1 MDKLKAMATFVQIA
15 DAGSLTAAAR
25 ASQAS
30 LPAVVRSLAALEAH
44 LGVRLFN
51 RTTRRITLTAE
62 GRQYL
67 DRCRTVLTAVAD
79 AENELA
85 LDAAEPSGRLVVT
98 APALFGQMYV
108 APAVTTF
115 AQRHPKVAVRLL
127 LWDRV
132 VNLLDEGID
141 VAVRI
146 GTLNDS
152 SLVAQTVGSLRR
164 PVVASPAWLAAHGEL
179 AHPDDLRH
187 ANCVRFN
194 GLPPAGWTFH
204 DGERPFQVPVTGNLE
219 FNHATPA
226 AEACLAGVGPGMF
239 IEYQVAPYL
248 ADGRLRTVLEAFEPP
263 RRPISIVYP
272 HARGLPARTRAFVAW
287 MKEALAAHAFGLQ
300 TGAAMPHNEVPTTPT
315 PPP

>member
-1 MDKLKAMATFVQIA
+1 MDKLKAMTTFVQIA
-15 DAGSLTAAAR
+15 DAGSLTAAAK
-25 ASQAS
+25 ASNAS
-30 LPAVVRSLAALEAH
+30 LPAVVRSLAALEQH

-51 RTTRRITLTAE
+51 RTTRRITLTGE

-67 DRCRTVLTAVAD
+67 ERCRTVLTAVAD

-108 APAVTTF
+108 APAVLGF
-115 AQRHPKVAVRLL
+115 AKRHPKVNVRLL

-146 GTLNDS
+146 GELHDS
-152 SLVAQTVGSLRR
+152 SLVAQRVGSLRR
-164 PVVASPAWLAAHGEL
+164 PVVASPAWLAEHGEPQ
-179 AHPDDLRH
+179 HPDELRQVS
-187 ANCVRFN
+187 CVRFS
-194 GLPPAGWTFH
+194 GMAPSGWTFH
-204 DGERPFQVPVTGNLE
+204 DGTRPFQVPITGQLEYNL
-219 FNHATPA
+219 ATPA
-226 AEACLAGVGPGMF
+226 AEACLAGLGPCMF

-248 ADGRLRTVLEAFEPP
+248 ADGRLRTVLAAFEPP

-287 MKEALAAHAFGLQ
+287 MKAALGAHAFGQ
-300 TGAAMPHNEVPTTPT
+300 EEEAGIPHNGGPTTPM

>member
-15 DAGSLTAAAR
+15 DAGSLTAAAK
-25 ASQAS
+25 AGGGS
-30 LPAVVRSLAALEAH
+30 LPAVVRSLASLEAH

-51 RTTRRITLTAE
+51 RTTRRISLTAE

-67 DRCRTVLTAVAD
+67 DRCRAVLSAVAD

-85 LDAAEPSGRLVVT
+85 LDAAEPSGQLVVT

-108 APAVTTF
+108 APAVTRF
-115 AQRHPKVAVRLL
+115 AQRHPKVRVRLL

-132 VNLLDEGID
+132 VNLLEEGVD

-146 GTLNDS
+146 GPLHDS
-152 SLVAQTVGSLRR
+152 SLVAQSVGSLRR
-164 PVVASPAWLAAHGEL
+164 PVVASPAFLAGRGEP
-179 AHPDDLRH
+179 AHPEDLRG
-187 ANCVRFN
+187 APCVGFTFPMP
-194 GLPPAGWTFH
+194 GGWTFH
-204 DGERPFQVPVTGNLE
+204 EGERQFQVPIQCNLE
-219 FNHATPA
+219 FNQAAPA
-226 AEACLAGVGPGMF
+226 AEAVLAGLGFGMF

-272 HARGLPARTRAFVAW
+272 HARGLPARTRVFVAW
-287 MKEALAAHAFGLQ
+287 MKQELGAHAFG
-300 TGAAMPHNEVPTTPT
+300 H
-315 PPP
+315 